1 VTDELIDTS
10 VAVPL
15 VLARHE
21 HHDDVTSA
29 IGDREV
35 RLGAH
40 AQLECYSVLT
50 RLPGD
55 ARLAPDDADDLLAD
69 RFGEP
74 VPWAPIDDDASLLR
88 TLASAGIVGG
98 AVYDGLIGLTARR
111 VGATLITRDRRAVPT
126 LTALD
131 VAYELLTV

>member
-1 VTDELIDTS
+1 
-10 VAVPL
+10 
-15 VLARHE
+15 
-21 HHDDVTSA
+21 
-29 IGDREV
+29 V
-35 RLGAH
+35 RLGAP
-40 AQLECYSVLT
+40 AQPASYSGHT
-50 RLPGD
+50 RLPGA
-55 ARLAPDDADDLLAD
+55 ARLAPDDPAAPPAD
-69 RFGEP
+69 RSGHP
-74 VPWAPIDDDASLLR
+74 GPWGPLDADASLLR